1 MANLFGSL
9 AEESIMVRV
18 YLGVVPRSL
27 YRVKDTWSSVLFLS
41 YSINGIYISF

>member
-9 AEESIMVRV
+9 AEESTMVRV

-27 YRVKDTWSSVLFLS
+27 YRASDTWSSVVFLKKVKQ
-41 YSINGIYISF
+41 